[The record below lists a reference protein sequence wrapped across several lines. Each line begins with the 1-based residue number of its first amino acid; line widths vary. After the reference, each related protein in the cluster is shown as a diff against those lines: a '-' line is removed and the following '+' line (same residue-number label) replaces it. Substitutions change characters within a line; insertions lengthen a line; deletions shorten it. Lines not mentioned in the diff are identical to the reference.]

1 MVLGR
6 LRGCHS
12 LSEDMLRMCCAA
24 VLGGEALRVC
34 LRSRVFVLPRLGGTW
49 WFRMSKSAKGQ
60 AEVRKKAEWSRRF
73 GFASSDGAL
82 LPLVLDLG
90 AEKLL
95 DPSR

>member
-1 MVLGR
+1 MLPFVGGR
-6 LRGCHS
+6 LFGFVYGRGS
-12 LSEDMLRMCCAA
+12 LSCPDSV
-24 VLGGEALRVC
+24 VLGGVGC
-34 LRSRVFVLPRLGGTW
+34 Q
-49 WFRMSKSAKGQ
+49 KSAKGE

-82 LPLVLDLG
+82 SPPVLDLG